1 MKRLTCEMCGST
13 DIMKENGVFV
23 CQTCG
28 TKYSVEEA
36 KKMMVEI
43 EGTVD
48 VSGSTV
54 KVDNSKELEN
64 LRVLARRARDSKNAK
79 EAEKYYSQILTIV
92 PNDWEAV
99 FYTLYY
105 QSLNIK
111 IGEIGRAATTLKSS
125 LVSLFKSVALIDNEH
140 EKKLALLEVVSKI
153 VDLCMNYRYNSLKH
167 FKESFERMINTNE
180 TIAIS
185 YLEEHIETVKAILS
199 VFMYLNDELAKY
211 QDNDAFYDTIK
222 NCILVNNAAYLEIFV
237 NTPALIQE
245 DQPQW
250 RLLVL
255 AMLAKINK
263 YDKCYFLPTATFQGY
278 PNKMV
283 IISKKEVE
291 KAGYNKMRTAVNE
304 NALKEKRENE
314 QKEKDERIAKY
325 WEEHAEEKQAFES
338 RLSAIEEE
346 KQPILKAIEEFD
358 SKIEEVNTEK
368 EKRLADVENKLTAA
382 KDKIASLEKEKEKL
396 GIFSGKQKKELQVQI
411 DNMKE
416 RLPAFEEKVNN
427 AINTITEEIV
437 GKTVQIQKACKPH
450 KDKLD
455 ALNEEETRIRT
466 ELEKDR

>member
-1 MKRLTCEMCGST
+1 MGMAGASRCF
-13 DIMKENGVFV
+13 D
-23 CQTCG
+23 
-28 TKYSVEEA
+28 
-36 KKMMVEI
+36 
-43 EGTVD
+43 
-48 VSGSTV
+48 
-54 KVDNSKELEN
+54 
-64 LRVLARRARDSKNAK
+64 
-79 EAEKYYSQILTIV
+79 
-92 PNDWEAV
+92 
-99 FYTLYY
+99 
-105 QSLNIK
+105 
-111 IGEIGRAATTLKSS
+111 
-125 LVSLFKSVALIDNEH
+125 LID
-140 EKKLALLEVVSKI
+140 
-153 VDLCMNYRYNSLKH
+153 
-167 FKESFERMINTNE
+167 
-180 TIAIS
+180 
-185 YLEEHIETVKAILS
+185 
-199 VFMYLNDELAKY
+199 
-211 QDNDAFYDTIK
+211 
-222 NCILVNNAAYLEIFV
+222 
-237 NTPALIQE
+237 
-245 DQPQW
+245 
-250 RLLVL
+250 
-255 AMLAKINK
+255 
-263 YDKCYFLPTATFQGY
+263 
-278 PNKMV
+278 
-283 IISKKEVE
+283 
-291 KAGYNKMRTAVNE
+291 
-304 NALKEKRENE
+304 E